1 MSLFILSQPMLWEG
15 GPWHAG
21 GPGHWGGGPFFP
33 FFFFTPWVA
42 FLAGA
47 LLVFVVMRL
56 ANPR

>member
-1 MSLFILSQPMLWEG
+1 MSLSILSQPALWG
-15 GPWHAG
+15 SGPWQAG

-33 FFFFTPWVA
+33 FFLFVPWLA

-56 ANPR
+56 SYPR